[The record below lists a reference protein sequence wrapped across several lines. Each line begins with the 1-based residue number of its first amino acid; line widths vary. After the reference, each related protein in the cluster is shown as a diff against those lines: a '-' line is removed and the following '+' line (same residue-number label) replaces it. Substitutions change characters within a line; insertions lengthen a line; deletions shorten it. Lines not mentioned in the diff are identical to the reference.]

1 MYVYSKLCINE
12 GMGFLQ
18 LLWAYYVLC
27 YYLSIYLSIYPS
39 NLYLFSNP
47 IERKFSWDL
56 ETMEIIHN
64 VLKSLYLINRS
75 WICYPIELGGKQQNP
90 DGFSGEDPGQM
101 IVL

>member
-1 MYVYSKLCINE
+1 MKEWDFCSFSGFIMFYVI
-12 GMGFLQ
+12 
-18 LLWAYYVLC
+18 
-27 YYLSIYLSIYPS
+27 IYLSIYPS

-56 ETMEIIHN
+56 ETREIIHN

-75 WICYPIELGGKQQNP
+75 WIYYPIELFGKQQNP